1 MMKRKRYAV
10 CGVSAR
16 AIAMF
21 IRTACNTYSD
31 AAEIVALLDID
42 PLRFKVCKEEVPQCA
57 GLPEYMPE
65 EFDKMV
71 EETHPDVIIAA
82 GVDRTHVIYTV
93 KALEHDLDVISE
105 KPMTTTVA
113 DCLKVMEAEKKSK
126 GKVICSFNYRYTPTH
141 RKIREMI
148 MEGKLGRITNIDL
161 NWYVD
166 IQHGASY
173 FKRWNRLRENSGG
186 LSIHKASHHF
196 DLVNWWIDGIP
207 VEVHAFGDLNYY
219 GPEGI
224 TNPRKAEGRH
234 CGACP
239 DRAACAYV
247 RRWSKRAGSLT
258 FTDEHLN
265 AFNETKTQKYSKY
278 RPDCC
283 IFDSEIN
290 IEDTYV
296 VNVRY
301 ANRALLNYSVNFS
314 CPYEGYS
321 LAINGTKGR
330 LETREWHAP
339 ARTPFPI
346 GEGQTQYIDY
356 FPLFGS
362 RERLWTIPGSGG
374 HGGGDSLILDDIF
387 LGPDPL
393 REYDILATS
402 DKFLHAVE
410 IGESVWRSIKED
422 RVIRMEEY
430 FNK

>member
-1 MMKRKRYAV
+1 MFF
-10 CGVSAR
+10 
-16 AIAMF
+16 AI
-21 IRTACNTYSD
+21 
-31 AAEIVALLDID
+31 
-42 PLRFKVCKEEVPQCA
+42 
-57 GLPEYMPE
+57 
-65 EFDKMV
+65 
-71 EETHPDVIIAA
+71 
-82 GVDRTHVIYTV
+82 
-93 KALEHDLDVISE
+93 
-105 KPMTTTVA
+105 
-113 DCLKVMEAEKKSK
+113 
-126 GKVICSFNYRYTPTH
+126 
-141 RKIREMI
+141 
-148 MEGKLGRITNIDL
+148 
-161 NWYVD
+161 YV
-166 IQHGASY
+166 
-173 FKRWNRLRENSGG
+173 
-186 LSIHKASHHF
+186 F
-196 DLVNWWIDGIP
+196 DL
-207 VEVHAFGDLNYY
+207 
-219 GPEGI
+219 
-224 TNPRKAEGRH
+224 
-234 CGACP
+234 
-239 DRAACAYV
+239 
-247 RRWSKRAGSLT
+247 
-258 FTDEHLN
+258 
-265 AFNETKTQKYSKY
+265 
-278 RPDCC
+278 
-283 IFDSEIN
+283 DSEIN

-314 CPYEGYS
+314 CPYEGYR